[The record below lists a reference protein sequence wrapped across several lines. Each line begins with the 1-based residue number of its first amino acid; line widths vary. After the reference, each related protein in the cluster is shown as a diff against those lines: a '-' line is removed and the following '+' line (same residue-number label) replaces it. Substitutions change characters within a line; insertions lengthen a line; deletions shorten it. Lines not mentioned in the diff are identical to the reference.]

1 MKRTTLKRYAPLV
14 ARSAMKASTTSLRR
28 TPMKQGRKVK
38 ATAAESQR
46 MGMVKQLGCIFCL
59 LNPQLG
65 LLVASTG
72 PCDAHHELSG
82 GRRIGHLAT
91 IGGCLWHHRGQPP
104 VAGMG
109 EREAI
114 ATYGPSVATGSKPM
128 HAMYGSDAELLE
140 FQNELLAMVREVTD
154 A

>member
-1 MKRTTLKRYAPLV
+1 MKP
-14 ARSAMKASTTSLRR
+14 
-28 TPMKQGRKVK
+28 GHKVK
-38 ATAAESQR
+38 ATADESQR
-46 MGMVKQLGCIFCL
+46 MDLVKRLGCIFCR
-59 LNPQLG
+59 LNPLLG
-65 LLVASTG
+65 LMVASTG

-104 VAGMG
+104 VVGMSQDAAI
-109 EREAI
+109 ER
-114 ATYGPSVATGSKPM
+114 YGPSVATGSKAL

-140 FQNELLAMVREVTD
+140 FQNELLAMVEEVTD

>member
-1 MKRTTLKRYAPLV
+1 MVARTTLKTL
-14 ARSAMKASTTSLRR
+14 
-28 TPMKQGRKVK
+28 TPMKPGRKVK
-38 ATAAESQR
+38 ATADESQR
-46 MGMVKQLGCIFCL
+46 METVKWLGCIFCK
-59 LNPQLG
+59 LNPLLG
-65 LLVASTG
+65 LKVASTG

-104 VAGMG
+104 VAGMSQDA
-109 EREAI
+109 AI
-114 ATYGPSVATGSKPM
+114 ARYGPSVATGSKPL

-140 FQNELLAMVREVTD
+140 FQNALLAMTEEATR